1 MRRLARR
8 KLMAAR
14 RRQALQGNTMNN
26 AENKSAQRRYRVVQ
40 WATGNVGARALRRA
54 IEHPHIDLVGVYVH
68 SADKVGR
75 DAGDIAGI
83 GRTGVAATNSI
94 EEVIALRPDCVMY
107 MPQYTNLDEVC
118 RLLASGI
125 NVVTTRTEFLNPAS
139 MNPQVRARIEAA
151 CQSGQASIHST
162 GCSPGFATEA
172 LPLLLTSLQRRLD
185 HVSINEFADN
195 SSRNS
200 PQMLFE
206 VMGFGEPPGRPVQGR
221 LDHLRDAFGPSLALV
236 ASTVGKPLERI
247 EVRGGLGI
255 ARKDTQIAAGLVP
268 AGTVAAMRTIVSGT
282 HQGKP
287 FASFTAT
294 WYVSS
299 DVETDDGERWQFRE
313 SGWHLLVTGDVP
325 LEVSISYPVA
335 PEDYADMTPGLTA
348 HIPLNTVPY
357 LCEAPPGIRTSVD
370 LPRIIPSF
378 S

>member
-1 MRRLARR
+1 LLKLCGLNSHELWPEFARCFLHVEPAGRRMSAAYRGQDFR
-8 KLMAAR
+8 ENTLM
-14 RRQALQGNTMNN
+14 N
-26 AENKSAQRRYRVVQ
+26 ADIKSSRRRYRVVQ
-40 WATGNVGARALRRA
+40 WATGNVGSRALRRA

-75 DAGDIAGI
+75 DAGDLAGI
-83 GRTGVAATNSI
+83 ARAEIAATNSI
-94 EEVIALRPDCVMY
+94 DEVIALRPDCVMY

-118 RLLASGI
+118 LLLASGI

-139 MNPQVRARIEAA
+139 MKPEIRARVEEA
-151 CQSGQASIHST
+151 CQRGQTSIHST

-206 VMGFGEPPGRPVQGR
+206 VMGFGGPPGRPVQGR
-221 LDHLRDAFGPSLALV
+221 LDHLRDAFGPSLALI
-236 ASTVGKPLERI
+236 ASTVGKPLDRI

-255 ARKDTQIAAGLVP
+255 ARKDTRIAAGLVP

-287 FASFTAT
+287 LASFTAT
-294 WYVSS
+294 WYVSA
-299 DVETDDGERWQFRE
+299 DVETDDGEPWQFRE
-313 SGWHLLVTGDVP
+313 SGWRLLVKATCRSMSRSP
-325 LEVSISYPVA
+325 TRS
-335 PEDYADMTPGLTA
+335 
-348 HIPLNTVPY
+348 
-357 LCEAPPGIRTSVD
+357 
-370 LPRIIPSF
+370 LPRIMRT
-378 S
+378 

>member
-1 MRRLARR
+1 MGGTDEPA
-8 KLMAAR
+8 
-14 RRQALQGNTMNN
+14 G
-26 AENKSAQRRYRVVQ
+26 QRRYRVVQ
-40 WATGNVGARALRRA
+40 WATGNVGSRALRRA

-68 SADKVGR
+68 SAGKVGL
-75 DAGDIAGI
+75 DAGELAGI
-83 GRTGVAATNSI
+83 GRTGIAATNSI
-94 EEVIALRPDCVMY
+94 DEVIALRPDCVMY
-107 MPQYTNLDEVC
+107 MPQYSNYDEIC
-118 RLLASGI
+118 RLLESGI

-139 MNPQVRARIEAA
+139 MDSSLRARIEQA
-151 CQSGQASIHST
+151 CQRGRTSIHST

-206 VMGFGEPPGRPVQGR
+206 VMGFGEPPGRPMQAR

-236 ASTVGKPLERI
+236 ASTVGKPLDRV
-247 EVRGGLGI
+247 EVRGGVAL
-255 ARKDTQIAAGLVP
+255 ARKDTRIAAGLVP
-268 AGTVAAMRTIVSGT
+268 AGTVAAMRTIVSGV
-282 HQGKP
+282 HQGRP
-287 FASFTAT
+287 LASFTAT

-299 DVETDDGERWQFRE
+299 DVDTDDGERWEFRE
-313 SGWHLLVTGDVP
+313 SGWRLLVKGDVP
-325 LEVSISYPVA
+325 LDVSITYPVA
-335 PEDYADMTPGLTA
+335 PQDYADMTPGLTA

-378 S
+378 

>member
-1 MRRLARR
+1 MSSTDGRA
-8 KLMAAR
+8 
-14 RRQALQGNTMNN
+14 G
-26 AENKSAQRRYRVVQ
+26 QRRYRVVQ

-54 IEHPHIDLVGVYVH
+54 IEHPHIDLVGVYVY

-75 DAGDIAGI
+75 DAGELAGI
-83 GRTGVAATNSI
+83 GRNGIAATNSI
-94 EEVIALRPDCVMY
+94 DAVIALRPDCVMY
-107 MPQYTNLDEVC
+107 MPQYSDYDDIC
-118 RLLASGI
+118 RLLESGI

-139 MNPQVRARIEAA
+139 MNPAVRTRIEAA
-151 CQSGQASIHST
+151 CQRGRSSIHST

-200 PQMLFE
+200 PQMLFD
-206 VMGFGEPPGRPVQGR
+206 VMGFGEPPGRPTQAR

-236 ASTVGKPLERI
+236 ASTVGKPLDRV
-247 EVRGGLGI
+247 EVQGGLGL
-255 ARKDTQIAAGLVP
+255 ARKDTRIAAGLVR
-268 AGTVAAMRTIVSGT
+268 AGTVAAMRTIVSGI

-287 FASFTAT
+287 LASFTAT

-299 DVETDDGERWQFRE
+299 DVETDDGGRWEFRE
-313 SGWHLLVTGDVP
+313 SGWRVLLKGDVP
-325 LEVSISYPVA
+325 LDVSITYPVA

-357 LCEAPPGIRTSVD
+357 LCAAPPGIRTSVD